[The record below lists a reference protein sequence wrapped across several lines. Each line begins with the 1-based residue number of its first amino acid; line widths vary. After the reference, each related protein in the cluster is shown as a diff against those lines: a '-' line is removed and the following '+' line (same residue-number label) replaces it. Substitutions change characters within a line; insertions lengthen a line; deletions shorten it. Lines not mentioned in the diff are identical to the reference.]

1 MNLASKSSPTSTG
14 FESRL
19 HSEVSAEI
27 GGLPPISQEPR
38 SVPCPSNRT
47 MNHDFVTVDMRGL
60 KAALVARARSD
71 RTTVSTVVRAA
82 VMHELGLVDAGE
94 QGPSM
99 ATFPSAAS
107 VKLSIRMTRDEVARL
122 DVGARAA
129 GLSRAAYLAGLM
141 DNVPVL
147 MGGNRAESITALVA
161 SNAAL
166 ADLARDIRHMA
177 QLLRQ
182 GDGQTARL
190 YRQRLDSVDHEVR
203 AHLRLASKALTDLQP
218 QRASG
223 GPTRSTRS

>member
-1 MNLASKSSPTSTG
+1 
-14 FESRL
+14 
-19 HSEVSAEI
+19 
-27 GGLPPISQEPR
+27 
-38 SVPCPSNRT
+38 

-122 DVGARAA
+122 DAGARAA

-161 SNAAL
+161 SSVIRLFESSLEQMVAL
-166 ADLARDIRHMA
+166 AILMPIVASMGGNA
-177 QLLRQ
+177 
-182 GDGQTARL
+182 GTQTMTVA
-190 YRQRLDSVDHEVR
+190 VR
-203 AHLRLASKALTDLQP
+203 APPSVS
-218 QRASG
+218 SG
-223 GPTRSTRS
+223 APKVTP